1 MFWDNAYSVHELT
14 DLAPKLADL
23 MTAAE
28 STGTQ
33 NNIFMFASTS
43 KITFAGAGIA
53 FFGGATST
61 LDQFEA
67 YLSSATI
74 GPDKVNQLRTVKF
87 LQGRLKQH
95 MADHAAL
102 LRPRFDLVEQKLSDG
117 LKGLD
122 IATWTSP
129 QGGYFVS
136 LDCLPGLAK
145 LIVSLA
151 ASAGVKLTAAGATW
165 PGGEDPDD
173 SNIRIAPTYPEAN
186 ELDAAL
192 DVLVSA
198 IKLASAR
205 HFANAGTLNR

>member
-1 MFWDNAYSVHELT
+1 
-14 DLAPKLADL
+14 
-23 MTAAE
+23 
-28 STGTQ
+28 
-33 NNIFMFASTS
+33 
-43 KITFAGAGIA
+43 
-53 FFGGATST
+53 
-61 LDQFEA
+61 
-67 YLSSATI
+67 
-74 GPDKVNQLRTVKF
+74 
-87 LQGRLKQH
+87 